1 MNFAAHPKSEST
13 RVILSILNM
22 SDGKSNLL
30 EIAERYN
37 FSLIQHADIIEKL
50 CESKYISE
58 IKT

>member
-1 MNFAAHPKSEST
+1 
-13 RVILSILNM
+13 M